1 MDRGASERER
11 YPICDDDYDEWVD
24 VDVDVDVDD
33 IFDCRGKFRRR
44 LSCRRYR
51 RRLSAS
57 KDDVADDDDDDSGAR
72 WKAMKARFEILADNW

>member
-11 YPICDDDYDEWVD
+11 YPICDDDYDD
-24 VDVDVDVDD
+24 CVDVDVDD
-33 IFDCRGKFRRR
+33 IFDCRGKCHRR

-57 KDDVADDDDDDSGAR
+57 KDDVADDDDDDDDDSGAR